1 MTDNVAIWVSCGSV
15 LVSFASVVIA
25 LKAKQQARQAALLMS
40 RAEAIAN
47 LRHALGDLNR
57 DGLASTNTMDR
68 IQNALNLSHLVFS
81 KAVRKNVE
89 QAYISARLVQQG
101 EDNGKRHRYAERG
114 PFEANSADESRSGSC
129 PRSSGTSSLSP
140 SNDGRGGDGSVR

>member
-1 MTDNVAIWVSCGSV
+1 MDAVLNVITFDNIAFWLSGGSLLVA
-15 LVSFASVVIA
+15 FASLVIA
-25 LKAKQQARQAALLMS
+25 LMAKRQARQAALLMS

-57 DGLASTNTMDR
+57 DGLASTKTMDR

-81 KAVRKNVE
+81 SAVRKSVE

-101 EDNGKRHRYAERG
+101 QDMENGIVTLKEDLSKLIAQMNEEAALVRVPQER
-114 PFEANSADESRSGSC
+114 PH
-129 PRSSGTSSLSP
+129 
-140 SNDGRGGDGSVR
+140 

>member
-1 MTDNVAIWVSCGSV
+1 MDEVLNVITIDNIAFWLSGGSLLVA
-15 LVSFASVVIA
+15 FASVVIA
-25 LKAKQQARQAALLMS
+25 LMAKRQARQAALLMS

-57 DGLASTNTMDR
+57 DGLASTKTMDR

-81 KAVRKNVE
+81 AAIRKSVE

-101 EDNGKRHRYAERG
+101 QDMENGIVTLKEDLSKLIAQMNEEAALVRVPQER
-114 PFEANSADESRSGSC
+114 PH
-129 PRSSGTSSLSP
+129 
-140 SNDGRGGDGSVR
+140 

>member
-15 LVSFASVVIA
+15 LVSLASVVIA
-25 LKAKQQARQAALLMS
+25 LMAKRQARQAALLMS

-57 DGLASTNTMDR
+57 DGLASTKTMDR

-101 EDNGKRHRYAERG
+101 EDMENGIITLKEDLSKLIAQMNEEAALVRVPQER
-114 PFEANSADESRSGSC
+114 PH
-129 PRSSGTSSLSP
+129 
-140 SNDGRGGDGSVR
+140 

>member
-1 MTDNVAIWVSCGSV
+1 MDEVLNVITIDNIAFWLSGGSLLVAS
-15 LVSFASVVIA
+15 ASVVIA
-25 LKAKQQARQAALLMS
+25 LMAKRQARQAALLMS
-40 RAEAIAN
+40 RGEAIAN

-57 DGLASTNTMDR
+57 DGLASTKTTDR

-101 EDNGKRHRYAERG
+101 QDMENGIVTLKEDLSKLIAQMNE
-114 PFEANSADESRSGSC
+114 EAA
-129 PRSSGTSSLSP
+129 L
-140 SNDGRGGDGSVR
+140 VRVPHEHSH

>member
-1 MTDNVAIWVSCGSV
+1 MDKVLNVMTIDNIAFWLSGGSLLVA
-15 LVSFASVVIA
+15 FASVVIA
-25 LKAKQQARQAALLMS
+25 LMAKRQARQAALLMS

-57 DGLASTNTMDR
+57 DGLASTKTMDR

-101 EDNGKRHRYAERG
+101 EDMENGMVTLKE
-114 PFEANSADESRSGSC
+114 D
-129 PRSSGTSSLSP
+129 LSKK
-140 SNDGRGGDGSVR
+140 

>member
-1 MTDNVAIWVSCGSV
+1 MDEVLNVIKFDNFAFWLSGGSLLVAFGS
-15 LVSFASVVIA
+15 LVVA
-25 LKAKQQARQAALLMS
+25 LMAKQQARQAALLMS

-57 DGLASTNTMDR
+57 DGLASTKTMDR

-101 EDNGKRHRYAERG
+101 EDMENGIVTLKEDLSKLIAQMNE
-114 PFEANSADESRSGSC
+114 EAA
-129 PRSSGTSSLSP
+129 L
-140 SNDGRGGDGSVR
+140 VRIS

>member
-1 MTDNVAIWVSCGSV
+1 MDEVLNVITFDNIAFWLSGGSLLVALGS
-15 LVSFASVVIA
+15 LVVA
-25 LKAKQQARQAALLMS
+25 LMAKQQARQAALLMS

-57 DGLASTNTMDR
+57 DGLASTKTMDR

-101 EDNGKRHRYAERG
+101 EDMENGIVTLKEDLSKLIAQMNEEAALVRVPQER
-114 PFEANSADESRSGSC
+114 PH
-129 PRSSGTSSLSP
+129 
-140 SNDGRGGDGSVR
+140 

>member
-1 MTDNVAIWVSCGSV
+1 MGTPLILKRAPIGDNEDEIFRYWTFWVSCGSV

-25 LKAKQQARQAALLMS
+25 LMAKRQARQAALLMS

-57 DGLASTNTMDR
+57 DGLASTKTTDR
-68 IQNALNLSHLVFS
+68 IQNALNLSHLAFS

-101 EDNGKRHRYAERG
+101 QDMDNGI
-114 PFEANSADESRSGSC
+114 
-129 PRSSGTSSLSP
+129 
-140 SNDGRGGDGSVR
+140 VI

>member
-1 MTDNVAIWVSCGSV
+1 MTDNVAFWVSCGSV

-25 LKAKQQARQAALLMS
+25 LMAKRQARQAALLMS

-47 LRHALGDLNR
+47 LRHALRDLNR
-57 DGLASTNTMDR
+57 DGLASTKTTDR
-68 IQNALNLSHLVFS
+68 IQNALNLSHLVFG

-101 EDNGKRHRYAERG
+101 QDMENGIVTLKEDL
-114 PFEANSADESRSGSC
+114 RS
-129 PRSSGTSSLSP
+129 
-140 SNDGRGGDGSVR
+140 

>member
-1 MTDNVAIWVSCGSV
+1 
-15 LVSFASVVIA
+15 
-25 LKAKQQARQAALLMS
+25 MS

-57 DGLASTNTMDR
+57 DGLASTKTTDR

-101 EDNGKRHRYAERG
+101 EDMENGIVTLKEDLSKLIAQMNEEAALVRVPQER
-114 PFEANSADESRSGSC
+114 PH
-129 PRSSGTSSLSP
+129 
-140 SNDGRGGDGSVR
+140 

>member
-1 MTDNVAIWVSCGSV
+1 MDETLNVVMTDNVAIWVSCGSV

-25 LKAKQQARQAALLMS
+25 LMAKRQARQAALLMS

-57 DGLASTNTMDR
+57 DGLASTKTTDR

-101 EDNGKRHRYAERG
+101 EDMENGIVTLKEDLSKLIAQMNEEAALVHVPQER
-114 PFEANSADESRSGSC
+114 PH
-129 PRSSGTSSLSP
+129 
-140 SNDGRGGDGSVR
+140 